1 MPKLSRFNLSYMYPI
16 LYYTTFISCMY
27 PFLYYHIYYKLIRQ
41 ICQSSK
47 PGRGWPSLAH
57 LGRLSIVSTACPDGP
72 KHFSEASSFSEI
84 VSDSTS
90 LNQAHGREARRPP
103 ARQGL
108 GSGD

>member
-27 PFLYYHIYYKLIRQ
+27 PILYYHIYYKLIRQ
-41 ICQSSK
+41 ICQGSK
-47 PGRGWPSLAH
+47 PGRWPSLAH